1 MKKFL
6 ASNETKYRLLRTI
19 LQGIIG
25 VLIANADLLIDS
37 LNIPTAYKPMIVA
50 LVMAILSPIMSELG
64 AKTDTDEMTDE
75 DALLAIEE
83 SEYLQD
89 ALADYDEE
97 SEVEE
102 DE

>member
-1 MKKFL
+1 MRKFL

-37 LNIPTAYKPMIVA
+37 LSIPTEYKPMIVA
-50 LVMAILSPIMSELG
+50 LVMAVLSPLMSELG

-89 ALADYDEE
+89 ALADYEEE